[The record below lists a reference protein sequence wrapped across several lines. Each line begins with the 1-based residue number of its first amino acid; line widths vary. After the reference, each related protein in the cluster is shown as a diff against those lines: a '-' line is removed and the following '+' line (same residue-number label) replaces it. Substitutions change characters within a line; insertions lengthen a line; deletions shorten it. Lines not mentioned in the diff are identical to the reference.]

1 MTLFIF
7 QVVPSDAG
15 RYVCTLETFPKK
27 SLFLL
32 LQVNGDDNYDIS
44 CFVKSMVWYADDHEG
59 HCSNQTKMKK
69 LCIFKS

>member
-1 MTLFIF
+1 MTWFIF

-32 LQVNGDDNYDIS
+32 LQVNGEL
-44 CFVKSMVWYADDHEG
+44 MVMMMMIFPTSLSQWYG
-59 HCSNQTKMKK
+59 MLMIMKATVQIK
-69 LCIFKS
+69 LK